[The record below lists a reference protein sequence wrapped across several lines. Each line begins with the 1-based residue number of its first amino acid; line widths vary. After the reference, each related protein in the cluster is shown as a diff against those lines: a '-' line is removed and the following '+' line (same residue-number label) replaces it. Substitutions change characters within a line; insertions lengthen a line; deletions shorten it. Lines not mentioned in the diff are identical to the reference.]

1 MTARDGSTS
10 TDQARRACC
19 IRFEQEDNMKILG
32 IDFDSVFRRNWEA
45 EDGKE
50 MGAAHRRT
58 VEWIAKLRDGWDRV
72 VIAADSGPSFRKAK
86 VETYKAGRTN
96 PGAAYFEQRKRTLV
110 RLKADACVI
119 VEGPELD
126 GGHAEADDVLGW
138 LVDRFV
144 AHCRAH
150 VGETDLDNWYL
161 RIVSQDGDLEQL
173 VSDADG
179 VDLLKLTG
187 GDAWKE
193 VQVYNA
199 RGVPPH
205 KVAHLKALCGDKS
218 DAYEGFQGIGDKTGA
233 TLINRFGDAVAAV
246 AGADDPAVKLTAPQR
261 ASLKAGGPD
270 LAAKGLY
277 LATLRT
283 DLPLDFASIIFPEPQ
298 IGTIVG
304 DEPLGGE
311 PVPAPRPTPAAPEP
325 AASRALAPSAAPE
338 PEKPSA
344 ALAVRPQNGHAMTF
358 GPLDLQPSD
367 LESAWRVT
375 KPLFEARVY
384 PQFPNRES
392 MLAAIMDARE
402 RGVPVSAAL
411 RNAYVVKGKLGWSA
425 GYLAGLVLS
434 SGRADYFELVPDECD
449 DKRATV
455 RFRRVGRHEGRHAFT
470 IEDARKAGYFQS
482 GMWEKEPRA
491 MLRAAAVRTA
501 ARAYFPDVVANL
513 YMPDELRGT
522 ATDDDMTAA
531 NV

>member
-1 MTARDGSTS
+1 
-10 TDQARRACC
+10 
-19 IRFEQEDNMKILG
+19 MKIIG

-50 MGAAHRRT
+50 MSAAHRRT
-58 VEWIAKLRDGWDRV
+58 VEWVARIRDGWDRV
-72 VIAADSGPSFRKAK
+72 VVAADSGPSFRKAK
-86 VETYKAGRTN
+86 VDTYKAGRTN
-96 PGAAYFEQRKRTLV
+96 PGAAYFEQRKRTLA
-110 RLKADACVI
+110 RLKADGCIVI
-119 VEGPELD
+119 DGPEVD

-138 LVDRFV
+138 LADRYA

-150 VGETDLDNWYL
+150 VSETDLDNWYL
-161 RIVSQDGDLEQL
+161 RLVSGDGDIEQL
-173 VSDADG
+173 VCDADG
-179 VDLLKLTG
+179 IDLMKLTG
-187 GDAWKE
+187 GEPWKE
-193 VQVYNA
+193 AQVFAA
-199 RGVPPH
+199 RGVPPA
-205 KVAHLKALCGDKS
+205 KVPHLKALCGDKS
-218 DAYEGFQGIGDKTGA
+218 DTYEGFQGIGEKTGA
-233 TLINRFGDAVAAV
+233 AILAKYTDAVSAVAA
-246 AGADDPAVKLTAPQR
+246 ADDTTIKLTAPQR
-261 ASLKAGGPD
+261 ASLKAGGAD
-270 LAAKGLY
+270 LAAKGVF
-277 LATLRT
+277 LATLRIA
-283 DLPLDFASIIFPEPQ
+283 LPLDFAALLFPEPQ
-298 IGTIVG
+298 IGTIVS
-304 DEPLGGE
+304 DEPLGGTAE
-311 PVPAPRPTPAAPEP
+311 EAPPSPRPTPPSPEP
-325 AASRALAPSAAPE
+325 APSRLASPVE
-338 PEKPSA
+338 PTPDKPSTS
-344 ALAVRPQNGHAMTF
+344 LAIRPQNGHALAF

-434 SGRADYFELVPDECD
+434 SGKADYFELVPDKSD

-455 RFRRVGRHEGRHAFT
+455 RFRRRGRAEGEHVFS
-470 IEDARKAGYFQS
+470 IEDAKKAGYFQS

-513 YMPDELRGT
+513 YMPDELRGQ
-522 ATDDDMTAA
+522 ATDADLEAA